1 MSTINLHFQ
10 SFGQGPKIILLH
22 GLFGSWEN
30 LGSIARS
37 LASDYQVYCLDLRNH
52 GRSPHTDVMNYDLMS
67 EDVYRFM
74 QLHGIDKAH
83 LLGHSM
89 GGKTAMQ
96 LALNHPEVVD
106 KLLVADI
113 APVQYPPHHEAI
125 IAGLQSLDLA
135 SLASRA
141 DAEKQLANYVNE
153 LPVRQFLLKNLVKS
167 GAASFTWRMN
177 LAAIIANYPA
187 ISAGQTAPKGTL
199 PHGYQG
205 PVLFIKGGNSDYI
218 TAKYASLVATLF
230 PHAVMRI
237 IPSTGHWLHAEKPAL
252 FLQIV
257 RRFLTDML

>member
-113 APVQYPPHHEAI
+113 APYNTHRTMRQLLRAC
-125 IAGLQSLDLA
+125 SLW
-135 SLASRA
+135 
-141 DAEKQLANYVNE
+141 
-153 LPVRQFLLKNLVKS
+153 
-167 GAASFTWRMN
+167 TW
-177 LAAIIANYPA
+177 
-187 ISAGQTAPKGTL
+187 
-199 PHGYQG
+199 H
-205 PVLFIKGGNSDYI
+205 
-218 TAKYASLVATLF
+218 
-230 PHAVMRI
+230 
-237 IPSTGHWLHAEKPAL
+237 HWLHEQMQKNSWPTMSTSCRCGS
-252 FLQIV
+252 F
-257 RRFLTDML
+257 F